1 MTKETK
7 MTPVSAETRAALGEV
22 LAAFEAF
29 KQANDARLDE
39 IDAKASADVLL
50 EDKVGRIDAAL
61 TQQKSAL
68 DRLLLDQARP
78 GLEGGAANAGS
89 AAWSDYMRRGDAAGL
104 NEAKSASAG
113 TDADGGYV
121 VPAET
126 EARIDRLLTEASP
139 IRAIASVRQTSAGIF
154 RKPVSKG
161 GAATGWVA
169 ETAARP
175 ETDSPTLDLIDFPC
189 AELYAMPAATQQLL
203 DDAMVDIEQ
212 WLAEEVRDVFA
223 VQEGAAFVSGNGTN
237 KPRGFLDYTKAAE
250 GNQAWGEMGYVA
262 TGTDGAFDASDP
274 ADALIDLVYAPR
286 TGYRARGRFVMNRQT
301 VSAVRRFKD
310 ADGNYLWQP
319 SLSEAGTSTLL
330 GYPVTE
336 AEDMPD
342 IGSDA
347 YAIAFGDF
355 EKGYLVVDRQGV
367 EVLRDPFSAKPYV
380 LFYTTKRVGGG
391 VQDFEAIKLLKFGTS

>member
-22 LAAFEAF
+22 LSAFEAF
-29 KQANDARLDE
+29 KEANDARLDE

-61 TQQKSAL
+61 SQQKSAL

-113 TDADGGYV
+113 SDADGGYV

-223 VQEGAAFVSGNGTN
+223 VQEGAAFVSGNGSG

-262 TGTDGAFDASDP
+262 TGTDGGFDAGDP
-274 ADALIDLVYAPR
+274 ADALIDLVYAPK
-286 TGYRARGRFVMNRQT
+286 TAYRARGRFVMNRQT

-367 EVLRDPFSAKPYV
+367 EVLRDPYSAKPYV

>member
-22 LAAFEAF
+22 LSAFEAF
-29 KQANDARLDE
+29 KEANDARLDE

-78 GLEGGAANAGS
+78 GLEGGAASAGS

-139 IRAIASVRQTSAGIF
+139 IRAIAAVRQTSAGIF

-237 KPRGFLDYTKAAE
+237 KPRGFLNYTKAAE
-250 GNQAWGEMGYVA
+250 GSQAWGEMGYVA
-262 TGTDGAFDASDP
+262 TGTDGAFDAADP
-274 ADALIDLVYAPR
+274 ADALIDLIYAPK

-355 EKGYLVVDRQGV
+355 EKGYLIVDRQGV
-367 EVLRDPFSAKPYV
+367 EVLRDPYSAKPYV

-391 VQDFEAIKLLKFGTS
+391 VQDFDAIKLLKFGTS

>member
-29 KQANDARLDE
+29 KDANDARLDE

-237 KPRGFLDYTKAAE
+237 KPRGFLNYTKAAE

-262 TGTDGAFDASDP
+262 TGTDGAFDADDP
-274 ADALIDLVYAPR
+274 ADALIDLVYAPK

-367 EVLRDPFSAKPYV
+367 EVLRDPYSAKPYV

>member
-7 MTPVSAETRAALGEV
+7 MNPVSAETRAALGEV
-22 LAAFEAF
+22 LTAFEAF

-39 IDAKASADVLL
+39 LDARASADVLL
-50 EDKVGRIDAAL
+50 EEKLQRIDSDL

-68 DRLLLDQARP
+68 DRLISEGARP
-78 GLEGGAANAGS
+78 GLASGGAGPES
-89 AAWSDYMRRGDAAGL
+89 AAWTSYMRRGDTAGL
-104 NEAKSASAG
+104 HEAKAASAG
-113 TDADGGYV
+113 SDADGGYI

-126 EARIDRLLTEASP
+126 EAQIDRLLTEASP
-139 IRAIASVRQTSAGIF
+139 IRAIATVRQTSASLF
-154 RKPVSKG
+154 RKPVSMG
-161 GAATGWVA
+161 GAVSGWVA

-175 ETDSPTLDLIDFPC
+175 ETGTPTLDLLDFPT
-189 AELYAMPAATQQLL
+189 AEIYAMPAATQQLL

-223 VQEGAAFVSGNGTN
+223 VQEGAAFVSGDGNG
-237 KPRGFLDYTKAAE
+237 KPRGFLDYTKTAE
-250 GNQAWGEMGYVA
+250 GNQAWGELGYVA
-262 TGTDGAFDASDP
+262 TGTDGGFDASDP
-274 ADALIDLVYAPR
+274 ADALIDLIYAPK

-342 IGSDA
+342 IGTGA
-347 YAIAFGDF
+347 FAIAFGDF
-355 EKGYLVVDRQGV
+355 EKGYLVLDRQGV
-367 EVLRDPFSAKPYV
+367 EVLRDPYSAKPYV

-391 VQDFEAIKLLKFGTS
+391 VQDFEAIKLLKFGSS